1 MIHNNHTSGYYKTR
15 DYRHSI
21 TEPGRDD
28 DIFANIRDK
37 VHSNILSGSFESII
51 KKITKI
57 KSISELSE
65 FLHFNSV
72 DELYDFVDNAHTIPE
87 FTSVSNL
94 LYDMLHRS

>member
-1 MIHNNHTSGYYKTR
+1 MIQNNNPHGYYKTR

-28 DIFANIRDK
+28 DLFANIREK
-37 VHSNILSGSFESII
+37 VNSGILPGSFNSII
-51 KKITKI
+51 SKLTKI

-72 DELYDFVDNAHTIPE
+72 DELYDYVDNAHSSPE
-87 FTSVSNL
+87 FKIISDL
-94 LYDMLHRS
+94 LFDILHK